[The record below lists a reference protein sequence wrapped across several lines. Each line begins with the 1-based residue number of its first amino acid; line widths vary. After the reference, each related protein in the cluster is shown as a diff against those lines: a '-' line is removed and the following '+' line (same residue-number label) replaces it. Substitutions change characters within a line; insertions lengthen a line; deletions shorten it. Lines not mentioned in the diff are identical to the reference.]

1 MYSKHKHIYRITV
14 WIILCTILNVVL
26 AFCAQKANLPLY
38 MDCIGT
44 ILAGAVCGYLPGII
58 TGIATSLINGLV
70 DSVNIYY
77 CSISIMIACVSAFAS
92 KRGWLKKYTGIA
104 GLIIILSLIGGGLG
118 AVLTWFLY
126 GKDFGT
132 TIALPLTEKI
142 YGVNHGNAFLIHLIS
157 NFLMDIPDKA
167 VSVLATCT
175 LIRCMPTKIFDPV
188 SAWKITEKQE
198 ITKNSLR
205 FKMLCFIALTM
216 TIPAIVISAI
226 FYTMFRNTF
235 LEEESKM
242 AYGVAETAASTFDA
256 NRVEEYINDGK
267 SDDYLA
273 IEKRLQNI
281 ALSSENIQ
289 YVYVYQIQEDG
300 CHVVFDPDTS
310 EEGSETGDI
319 ITFDEAFMPYVPALL
334 AGEEI
339 EPIISNEKYGWLLS
353 VYKPVYDDNGTCR
366 CYVGVDLS
374 MSRIANEAMIFLTK
388 ICALFTG
395 FLITFLAIGATMAE
409 KLIIKP
415 VNQIAQ
421 VSVQFASDNSLDKQ
435 EGLNKIQALNINT
448 NDELEHLYHA
458 IYHMAEELSKYIR
471 DIRVK
476 NEKINR
482 LQNGLIIVLAELVE
496 SRDTCTGNHIK
507 NTAKYVQLIMEQ
519 MKEDG
524 MDITDDYTREVVS
537 SAPLH
542 DVGKIKVSDVI
553 LNKPGKL
560 TDEEYTQMKIHTVTG
575 GEIIDE
581 ATRMFSDDDEEYL
594 MEAKNLAMSHHERW
608 DGKGYPN
615 GLKEKEIPLSARIMA
630 VADVLDALVARRS
643 YKEGMPFDKAVEI
656 IKSGAGTQFD
666 PVVVDEFLKVA
677 DNARVVAETTQ
688 GIRKTEEQNALFQK
702 K

>member
-1 MYSKHKHIYRITV
+1 M
-14 WIILCTILNVVL
+14 
-26 AFCAQKANLPLY
+26 
-38 MDCIGT
+38 
-44 ILAGAVCGYLPGII
+44 
-58 TGIATSLINGLV
+58 
-70 DSVNIYY
+70 
-77 CSISIMIACVSAFAS
+77 
-92 KRGWLKKYTGIA
+92 
-104 GLIIILSLIGGGLG
+104 
-118 AVLTWFLY
+118 
-126 GKDFGT
+126 
-132 TIALPLTEKI
+132 
-142 YGVNHGNAFLIHLIS
+142 
-157 NFLMDIPDKA
+157 
-167 VSVLATCT
+167 
-175 LIRCMPTKIFDPV
+175 
-188 SAWKITEKQE
+188 
-198 ITKNSLR
+198 
-205 FKMLCFIALTM
+205 
-216 TIPAIVISAI
+216 ISAI

-256 NRVEEYINDGK
+256 NCVEEYINDGK

-273 IEKRLQNI
+273 IEKRLQNV

-289 YVYVYQIQEDG
+289 YVYVYQIKEDG
-300 CHVVFDPDTS
+300 CHVMFDPDTS

-388 ICALFTG
+388 ICTLFTG

-409 KLIIKP
+409 KLIVKP

-435 EGLNKIQALNINT
+435 EGLNKIQALDINT

-458 IYHMAEELSKYIR
+458 ICHMAEELAKYIR

-524 MDITDDYTREVVS
+524 MDITDDYIREVVS

-560 TDEEYTQMKIHTVTG
+560 TDEEYMQMKIHTVTG

-594 MEAKNLAMSHHERW
+594 IEAKNLAMSHHERW

-615 GLKEKEIPLSARIMA
+615 GLKEEEIPLSARIMA

-666 PVVVDEFLKVA
+666 PVVVGQFTHD
-677 DNARVVAETTQ
+677 
-688 GIRKTEEQNALFQK
+688 
-702 K
+702 